1 MENIT
6 PLFHHLK
13 QNTTEV
19 DAFLLTF
26 LQTPPNESIALWE
39 AARHYIQAGGKRLRP
54 FLVNICY
61 GMFSEKREKTR
72 SKKEILPIA
81 AAIELLHTFTLIHD
95 DIMDHD
101 PKRRGVPS
109 VHTRWGEDV
118 AILAG
123 DLLFASVFTCV
134 NTSTLPAPI
143 VIQLMQE
150 LGQAGVDVCR
160 GQAYDIQFETMSIID
175 ITISDYLRMIRL
187 KTGALLSISAVLGG
201 ICASCSTNEL
211 NLLRVFGHKFG
222 LAFQLIDDIL
232 GMTADEAT
240 LGKPV
245 GSDLREG
252 KMTYIVLRTYE
263 FYKTTA
269 PESAQQFAHL
279 MEKKTKGL
287 TEIEQLKKYIL
298 QSGSIDDARDLSQ
311 KYLHEAKTA
320 ILQISELPDS
330 IHRQNLLDLIDYSLT
345 RTS

>member
-1 MENIT
+1 MVNNT
-6 PLFHHLK
+6 SLLHNLK
-13 QNTTEV
+13 QNATDV
-19 DAFLLTF
+19 DEFLLDF
-26 LQTPPNESIALWE
+26 LHTPPNESITLWD
-39 AARHYIQAGGKRLRP
+39 ASRHYIQAGGKRLRP

-61 GMFSEKREKTR
+61 GMFSENREETQFKREV
-72 SKKEILPIA
+72 LPIA

-101 PKRRGVPS
+101 PKRRGVQS
-109 VHTRWGEDV
+109 VHTKWGEDV

-134 NTSTLPAPI
+134 NTSTLLAPI
-143 VIQLMQE
+143 VNRLMQE

-160 GQAYDIQFETMSIID
+160 GQAYDIQFETVSIST
-175 ITISDYLRMIRL
+175 ITISDYLHMIRL
-187 KTGALLSISAVLGG
+187 KTGALLSTSAVLGG
-201 ICASCSTNEL
+201 ICASCSVNEL
-211 NLLRVFGHKFG
+211 DLLRVFGHKFG

-252 KMTYIVLRTYE
+252 KMTYIVLQTYE
-263 FYKTTA
+263 FFKTTA
-269 PESAQQFAHL
+269 PESAQEFAHL
-279 MEKKTKGL
+279 MEKKIKGPA
-287 TEIEQLKKYIL
+287 EIEQLKKYIL

-311 KYLHEAKTA
+311 KYLHEAKSA
-320 ILQISELPDS
+320 ILQLSELPDS
-330 IHRQNLLDLIDYSLT
+330 THRQNLLDLIDYSLT